1 MDFTINYHS
10 YDGDVQYV
18 RIPFKFL
25 DRCPNKCYLTCLLKY
40 KNMYGWNVVDDYLL
54 AWFHENLTRKSMEI
68 LSNVL
73 VNKKKIY
80 AGLWEIQNI
89 LCIGVLK
96 DLVNEATRLP
106 HGWVWVESPNN
117 PQMNIV
123 KFRFTDENF
132 YKIEDDDVSVVTTFN
147 FYNNDFKKI
156 CGIKGLEPRRPFR
169 QAVAEAL
176 GLRADNKKLT
186 KIINKSIKKVKFDKT
201 FNRIKAFG
209 QEKARSE
216 DCLLW
221 VQKERKINFIRKI
234 NTTEGF
240 WEMYL
245 DDEKIPYRIFNIE
258 GYRLFCTGFPRP
270 FIPPSIENNRWVRIF
285 TSVETVGCTQAY
297 DTWILQSDLKNFYKH
312 MINSGE
318 SIALVEC
325 LGLQVDNTPERVR
338 AANIIQKFYKRNR
351 KKREQFNILSFIKRT
366 TSIENPEEDYED
378 EESED
383 DWEKNLDDINER
395 IDKKCKIM
403 SKKLKREK
411 SEEERQM
418 QLTIENAIENNDEII
433 RLKKDL
439 QSNTTKHNTITN
451 RVNLIN
457 KYIIGWEKTILDSN
471 EGRYFHI
478 WWFLCFGIKFFT
490 HDRGKL
496 VGGGGKKSA
505 YFKRGTDKYLA
516 KGDMEFIFKDKN
528 LRECLNKFQGLVEN
542 ITSSIDDYKKS
553 KSVEEGGGLSHLSKK
568 QRSRMK
574 TNKLYNNNNKLSNEH
589 AYDELE
595 GIIGDATVG
604 LEKYINTVSLSCGSY
619 ADALKLLKNLPDIK
633 KCCRDIV
640 KGLKE
645 VVIEKEDKIKEY
657 LQNINE
663 LNDRIT
669 IQKELIKNSY
679 KF

>member
-1 MDFTINYHS
+1 
-10 YDGDVQYV
+10 
-18 RIPFKFL
+18 
-25 DRCPNKCYLTCLLKY
+25 
-40 KNMYGWNVVDDYLL
+40 
-54 AWFHENLTRKSMEI
+54 
-68 LSNVL
+68 
-73 VNKKKIY
+73 
-80 AGLWEIQNI
+80 
-89 LCIGVLK
+89 

>member
-10 YDGDVQYV
+10 YDGDVKYV

-54 AWFHENLTRKSMEI
+54 AWFHENLTRKSMKI
-68 LSNVL
+68 LSDDL

-106 HGWVWVESPNN
+106 HGWIWVKSPNN
-117 PQMNIV
+117 PSQMRIV

-156 CGIKGLEPRRPFR
+156 CGIKGLEPRTPFKE
-169 QAVAEAL
+169 AVAEAL

-186 KIINKSIKKVKFDKT
+186 KIINKSIRKAKSKKT
-201 FNRIKAFG
+201 FAKIPADTLGLGTNKMY
-209 QEKARSE
+209 
-216 DCLLW
+216 

-245 DDEKIPYRIFNIE
+245 DDENIPSKVFNIK

-270 FIPPSIENNRWVRIF
+270 FIPPSIENNRWVRLF

-383 DWEKNLDDINER
+383 DWEKNL
-395 IDKKCKIM
+395 
-403 SKKLKREK
+403 
-411 SEEERQM
+411 
-418 QLTIENAIENNDEII
+418 ENYLEN
-433 RLKKDL
+433 L
-439 QSNTTKHNTITN
+439 
-451 RVNLIN
+451 
-457 KYIIGWEKTILDSN
+457 W
-471 EGRYFHI
+471 
-478 WWFLCFGIKFFT
+478 
-490 HDRGKL
+490 
-496 VGGGGKKSA
+496 
-505 YFKRGTDKYLA
+505 
-516 KGDMEFIFKDKN
+516 
-528 LRECLNKFQGLVEN
+528 
-542 ITSSIDDYKKS
+542 
-553 KSVEEGGGLSHLSKK
+553 
-568 QRSRMK
+568 
-574 TNKLYNNNNKLSNEH
+574 
-589 AYDELE
+589 
-595 GIIGDATVG
+595 
-604 LEKYINTVSLSCGSY
+604 
-619 ADALKLLKNLPDIK
+619 
-633 KCCRDIV
+633 
-640 KGLKE
+640 
-645 VVIEKEDKIKEY
+645 
-657 LQNINE
+657 
-663 LNDRIT
+663 
-669 IQKELIKNSY
+669 
-679 KF
+679 

>member
-10 YDGDVQYV
+10 YDGDVKYV

-68 LSNVL
+68 LSDDL

-106 HGWVWVESPNN
+106 HGWIWVKSPNN
-117 PQMNIV
+117 PSQMRIV

-156 CGIKGLEPRRPFR
+156 CGIKGLEPRTPFKE
-169 QAVAEAL
+169 AVAEAL

-186 KIINKSIKKVKFDKT
+186 KIINKSIRKAKSKKT
-201 FNRIKAFG
+201 FAKIPADTLGLGTNKMY
-209 QEKARSE
+209 
-216 DCLLW
+216 

-245 DDEKIPYRIFNIE
+245 DDENIPSKVFNIK

-270 FIPPSIENNRWVRIF
+270 FIPPSIENNRWVRLF

-395 IDKKCKIM
+395 IDKECKIM

>member
-10 YDGDVQYV
+10 YDGDVKYV

-54 AWFHENLTRKSMEI
+54 AWFHENLTRKSMKI
-68 LSNVL
+68 LSDDL

-106 HGWVWVESPNN
+106 HGWIWVKSPNN
-117 PQMNIV
+117 PSQMRIV

-156 CGIKGLEPRRPFR
+156 CGIKGLEPRTPFKE
-169 QAVAEAL
+169 AVAEAL

-186 KIINKSIKKVKFDKT
+186 KIINKSIRKAKSKKT
-201 FNRIKAFG
+201 FAKIPADTLGLGTNKMY
-209 QEKARSE
+209 
-216 DCLLW
+216 

-245 DDEKIPYRIFNIE
+245 DDEKIPYRIFNIK

-270 FIPPSIENNRWVRIF
+270 FIPPSIENNRWVRLF

-395 IDKKCKIM
+395 IDKECKIM